1 MKRDFA
7 ERNNF
12 VKALLGIYHNEHVRP
27 NHDEVHQL
35 ADYINSTI
43 ATNESLI
50 RDEFGLNRIVLA
62 AEAIRLAVDEIGL
75 RGHALTSYMLRSV
88 VRTAEQCDV
97 IERFW
102 QRHSQHL
109 TRLYTR

>member
-1 MKRDFA
+1 MSDMKRDFA

-97 IERFW
+97 IERF
-102 QRHSQHL
+102 L
-109 TRLYTR
+109 AKT